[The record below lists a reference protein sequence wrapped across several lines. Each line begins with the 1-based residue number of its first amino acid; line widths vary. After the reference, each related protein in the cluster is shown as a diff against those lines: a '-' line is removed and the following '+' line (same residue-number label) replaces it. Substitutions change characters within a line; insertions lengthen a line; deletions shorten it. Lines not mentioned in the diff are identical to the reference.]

1 MKNYI
6 NSSIQKLKD
15 DIENNRLVIFVG
27 AGVSANSGCPSWSTL
42 IDKFAEGLGIDSKDK
57 IESTE
62 YYLKIP
68 QYYYIERGKK
78 EYFDVIEETI
88 NSIDPVPNDI
98 NRKIF
103 KLKPHTVITTNFD
116 NLLEKTVKSEGLFYT
131 TVRQDTEL
139 PYTENEKMI
148 IKMHGDADLKNIV
161 LKEED
166 YLSYSRNFP
175 LIENYIKGL
184 FSTKTIL
191 FVGYSAQD
199 IDFKILFKWVKDNLD
214 GHFQPAYMLEVGES
228 RDRIEFN
235 YYKDRGINILY
246 YDEIKDIIEQ
256 DRIELI
262 DTSITHWKGKRL
274 LWFLDYIVTYDKD
287 KDKDILTK
295 IYNKIKI
302 FEDMNY
308 INKDDIINKLKDV
321 ALYRSI
327 FPQTLFF
334 NKNTEIY
341 ELLNKY
347 KKLYNECEEL
357 EQKYKAA
364 LSTEEQEKFIKDKDI
379 KEKQKSELLE
389 GNLLKNIIMILYK
402 SGIRSIGLSYKNVE
416 HINFVEDLDIIQEKN
431 DDEFSELLDEFN
443 YKELNNKLKYYLK
456 TDVNI
461 HGQENNY
468 LKKAYYL
475 YKINNYVDSYEI
487 LKKLSLHSLSE
498 RNYKYFF
505 IAQFNMKQLRVLIEI
520 DIRLSNN
527 EEYRDNLLQ
536 EIDAI
541 DIKETYENLPTRYKE
556 QISFINDLN
565 NFSYFYKKFYKLQ
578 VKVNDVEKQKEYIS
592 NGGYAY
598 TSSLE
603 GISTEIELL
612 VNYIEQNY
620 ILVSH
625 FKDVKDL
632 YLLFIKGI
640 FLSYAIPDKSM
651 DGFFICKINKIN
663 SFIIQIILK
672 YIKFKEFESLLNQN
686 NIKKINIEPDEIKYL
701 INVLK
706 NVLQASKSNIISK
719 FDFKNITSTND
730 TISNSLLLLSKT
742 DIQEEDYAEII
753 NIFNEFIK
761 LDFLGIDSFNKFL
774 DFIISGF
781 NERKYNDVLH
791 ILKVL
796 ETYIICLSDE
806 KTIPRYN
813 QVILFNNRFFKQLSI
828 IVNDLDKDVKLTTN
842 RQIKYIVE
850 DISEEVKG
858 REGLN
863 DSLKNRIYYF
873 LFAVY
878 KIVDEDVKKEIENMA
893 REIKLI
899 IQDKP
904 NKKEYIKF
912 MYDALM
918 SNVIVYDC
926 SGQVEFI
933 KEVMDYFGV
942 LENEDSQE
950 DSAVTKIVR
959 GPRDELMRYTVDLII
974 NNKIK
979 YENIANLVQPLKMEF
994 DMFSFFVD
1002 KDKFDYTKFEIEWIN
1017 YLSKNEMKNL
1027 LTNNSFARKEIKKL
1041 VIEEFKNKS
1050 KQIQYM
1056 KDDYLD
1062 KVLLIMAISDDQ
1074 AKNNKERRVKKS
1086 RQRKNYFGDVKNY
1099 RRRVTK
1105 KL

>member
-1 MKNYI
+1 MKGETMKNYI

-256 DRIELI
+256 DRSLLNN
-262 DTSITHWKGKRL
+262 TSITHWKGQRL

-308 INKDDIINKLKDV
+308 INKDDIFNKLNDV
-321 ALYRSI
+321 ATYRSVL
-327 FPQTLFF
+327 PQTLFF
-334 NKNTEIY
+334 YENTRIY
-341 ELLNKY
+341 ELLDNY
-347 KKLYNECEEL
+347 KKFYNECKQLDKKCKLEL
-357 EQKYKAA
+357 SKED
-364 LSTEEQEKFIKDKDI
+364 QEKLIDDKEI
-379 KEKQKSELLE
+379 KEKQKNELLE
-389 GNLLKNIIMILYK
+389 GNFLKDILMILYK
-402 SGIRSIGLSYKNVE
+402 SGIRSIRLYSKDVE
-416 HINFVEDLDIIQEKN
+416 DINFVEDLDIIQEKN
-431 DDEFSELLDEFN
+431 DDEFEELLDKFD

-456 TDVNI
+456 TDINI

-487 LKKLSLHSLSE
+487 LKRLSLHSLSE

-505 IAQFNMKQLRVLIEI
+505 IAQFNMKQLKVLIGI
-520 DIRLSNN
+520 DRRLSYN
-527 EEYRDNLLQ
+527 EEYRYSLLE
-536 EIDAI
+536 EIDYI
-541 DIKETYENLPTRYKE
+541 DIKETYENLPIRYKE
-556 QISFINDLN
+556 QVSFINDLN

-578 VKVNDVEKQKEYIS
+578 DKVNDVEKQKNFIS
-592 NGGYAY
+592 TGGFSY
-598 TSSLE
+598 TSSLGE
-603 GISTEIELL
+603 ILIEIEDLI
-612 VNYIEQNY
+612 NYIQKNY
-620 ILVSH
+620 IIVSH
-625 FKDVKDL
+625 FKDVRDL
-632 YLLFIKGI
+632 YLLFVKGI
-640 FLSYAIPDKSM
+640 FLSYGLPNESN
-651 DGFFICKINKIN
+651 DGFPICKIDKIN
-663 SFIIQIILK
+663 NFIIQIILK
-672 YIKFKEFESLLNQN
+672 YINFKDLKRLIEENNITEIKMDLQEIENMIKILNNILESYKEDLISNFGFDNIINQN
-686 NIKKINIEPDEIKYL
+686 N
-701 INVLK
+701 V
-706 NVLQASKSNIISK
+706 ISS
-719 FDFKNITSTND
+719 I
-730 TISNSLLLLSKT
+730 LLLLSNA
-742 DIQEEDYAEII
+742 DMNQEYFNEVIY
-753 NIFNEFIK
+753 IFNKCIETNILSTESFDKFI
-761 LDFLGIDSFNKFL
+761 DFIVIGFNK
-774 DFIISGF
+774 
-781 NERKYNDVLH
+781 EKYSDVLP
-791 ILKVL
+791 ILKLL
-796 ETYIICLSDE
+796 ETYIICLSNE

-813 QVILFNNRFFKQLSI
+813 QVILFKDRFFKQLSI
-828 IVNDLDKDVKLTTN
+828 IIKDLNKDTKLTTSK
-842 RQIKYIVE
+842 QIKYTIE
-850 DISEEVKG
+850 DILKEINKQG
-858 REGLN
+858 NLN
-863 DSLKNRIYYF
+863 DSLKNMIYYF
-873 LFAVY
+873 LFAIY
-878 KIVDEDVKKEIENMA
+878 KIVDEDEKKEIENMA
-893 REIKLI
+893 REIILI
-899 IQDKP
+899 IQNKSD
-904 NKKEYIKF
+904 KKEYIEF
-912 MYDALM
+912 IYNALM
-918 SNVIVYDC
+918 SNVIVYD
-926 SGQVEFI
+926 SNEQVGFV
-933 KEVMDYFGV
+933 KESMSYFAT
-942 LENEDSQE
+942 LENGNLSKD
-950 DSAVTKIVR
+950 K
-959 GPRDELMRYTVDLII
+959 LMRYTVDLII

-979 YENIANLVQPLKMEF
+979 YESVVNLVQPIKNEF
-994 DMFSFFVD
+994 NMFSFFVD
-1002 KDKFDYTKFEIEWIN
+1002 KDKFDYSKFEIEWIN
-1017 YLSKNEMKNL
+1017 YLSKNEIKKL

-1041 VIEEFKNKS
+1041 ALEEFKNRN
-1050 KQIQYM
+1050 KQVRYM
-1056 KDDYLD
+1056 KKDYLD
-1062 KVLLIMAISDDQ
+1062 KLLLIMEISGDES
-1074 AKNNKERRVKKS
+1074 KNNKEIKIRKS
-1086 RQRKNYFGDVKNY
+1086 KHRKNYFGDVKNY

>member
-15 DIENNRLVIFVG
+15 DVENNRLVIFVG

-42 IDKFAEGLGIDSKDK
+42 IDTFAEGLGINSKDK

-103 KLKPHTVITTNFD
+103 KLRPHTVITTNFD

-139 PYTENEKMI
+139 PYAENEKMI

-256 DRIELI
+256 DRSELI

-327 FPQTLFF
+327 FSQTLLFDEDT
-334 NKNTEIY
+334 NIY
-341 ELLNKY
+341 QLLNKY

-379 KEKQKSELLE
+379 KEKQKNELLE

-416 HINFVEDLDIIQEKN
+416 HINFVENLDIIQEKN

-461 HGQENNY
+461 YGQENNY

-487 LKKLSLHSLSE
+487 LKRLSLHSLSE

-505 IAQFNMKQLRVLIEI
+505 IAQFNMKQLRGLIGR
-520 DIRLSNN
+520 DRRLSNN
-527 EEYRDNLLQ
+527 EEYKYSLLE

-541 DIKETYENLPTRYKE
+541 DIEETYENLPRRYKE
-556 QISFINDLN
+556 QVSFINDLN
-565 NFSYFYKKFYKLQ
+565 NFRYFYKKFYKLQ
-578 VKVNDVEKQKEYIS
+578 VKVSDVEKQKNFIS
-592 NGGYAY
+592 TGGYSY
-598 TSSLE
+598 TTSLGE
-603 GISTEIELL
+603 ILIEIEDLI
-612 VNYIEQNY
+612 NYIQKNY
-620 ILVSH
+620 IIASH
-625 FKDVKDL
+625 FNDVKDL
-632 YLLFIKGI
+632 YL
-640 FLSYAIPDKSM
+640 
-651 DGFFICKINKIN
+651 
-663 SFIIQIILK
+663 
-672 YIKFKEFESLLNQN
+672 
-686 NIKKINIEPDEIKYL
+686 
-701 INVLK
+701 
-706 NVLQASKSNIISK
+706 
-719 FDFKNITSTND
+719 
-730 TISNSLLLLSKT
+730 
-742 DIQEEDYAEII
+742 
-753 NIFNEFIK
+753 
-761 LDFLGIDSFNKFL
+761 
-774 DFIISGF
+774 
-781 NERKYNDVLH
+781 KYN
-791 ILKVL
+791 
-796 ETYIICLSDE
+796 
-806 KTIPRYN
+806 
-813 QVILFNNRFFKQLSI
+813 
-828 IVNDLDKDVKLTTN
+828 
-842 RQIKYIVE
+842 
-850 DISEEVKG
+850 
-858 REGLN
+858 
-863 DSLKNRIYYF
+863 
-873 LFAVY
+873 
-878 KIVDEDVKKEIENMA
+878 
-893 REIKLI
+893 
-899 IQDKP
+899 
-904 NKKEYIKF
+904 
-912 MYDALM
+912 
-918 SNVIVYDC
+918 
-926 SGQVEFI
+926 
-933 KEVMDYFGV
+933 
-942 LENEDSQE
+942 
-950 DSAVTKIVR
+950 
-959 GPRDELMRYTVDLII
+959 
-974 NNKIK
+974 
-979 YENIANLVQPLKMEF
+979 
-994 DMFSFFVD
+994 
-1002 KDKFDYTKFEIEWIN
+1002 
-1017 YLSKNEMKNL
+1017 
-1027 LTNNSFARKEIKKL
+1027 
-1041 VIEEFKNKS
+1041 
-1050 KQIQYM
+1050 
-1056 KDDYLD
+1056 
-1062 KVLLIMAISDDQ
+1062 
-1074 AKNNKERRVKKS
+1074 
-1086 RQRKNYFGDVKNY
+1086 
-1099 RRRVTK
+1099 
-1105 KL
+1105 